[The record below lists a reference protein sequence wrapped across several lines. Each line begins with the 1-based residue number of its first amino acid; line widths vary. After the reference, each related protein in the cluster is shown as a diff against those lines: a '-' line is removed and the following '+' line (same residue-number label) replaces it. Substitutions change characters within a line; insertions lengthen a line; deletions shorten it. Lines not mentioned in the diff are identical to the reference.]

1 MKKLLNSGWLWAL
14 LPVAAAAATAAYGGI
29 DFQPF
34 PDAAD
39 YLALGGNFMSG
50 FERGT
55 SVAPGW
61 RAPGYPALLWFAGLA
76 AGKYAYL
83 AVNLTSLYF
92 LTVLLLHMARELRLN
107 RAVVLALIAGT
118 AGIPALAASALS
130 EMPFM
135 LFLMLNLELMRRR
148 EYLCAAAMLAMAAAI
163 RPAAL
168 LLWAPELLFALVALR
183 PRMRWWKAA
192 LVVLAAN
199 LLVLVWCA
207 RNQAIWGHF
216 AYTSHEGHYLYYY
229 KVAPDVARYRK
240 DGIIEAVLRCDMA
253 LSHAMNER
261 GEDTNDMFA
270 SNAAAARES
279 FKYIAGHKLHFIDTM
294 VMDLPN
300 FWMPDITP
308 LLERLGITSGNRGT
322 LDVLRREGF
331 AAAAR
336 HYFDGS
342 GWKLTAAVAAYCVW
356 YLAFVL
362 MAAAG
367 IIRMALGRHWKMLAA
382 VMLTLSYF
390 WLLPAGNLDW
400 RFRMAAQPV
409 LILCAAYAVSRRRR
423 RDSARQSGAASGN

>member
-1 MKKLLNSGWLWAL
+1 MRKLLNSGWFWAL
-14 LPVAAAAATAAYGGI
+14 LPVAAATAAAAYGGV

-55 SVAPGW
+55 AVAPGW

-76 AGKYAYL
+76 VGQYAYL

-92 LTVLLLHMARELRLN
+92 LTVLLLHMARELKLN
-107 RAVVLALIAGT
+107 RVVVLALIAGS
-118 AGIPALAASALS
+118 AGIPALAAAALS
-130 EMPFM
+130 EVPFM
-135 LFLMLNLELMRRR
+135 LFVMLNLELLRRR
-148 EYLCAAAMLAMAAAI
+148 EYLCSAAMLAMAAAI

-168 LLWAPELLFALVALR
+168 LLWMPELLFALIALR
-183 PRMRWWKAA
+183 PRMQWWKAA
-192 LVVLAAN
+192 LFVLTAN

-216 AYTSHEGHYLYYY
+216 AYTSHEGHYIYFY
-229 KVAPDVARYRK
+229 KVARDIASQNNCRVEAARFLCAATLGHEMK
-240 DGIIEAVLRCDMA
+240 M
-253 LSHAMNER
+253 R
-261 GEDTNDMFA
+261 GGDIFA
-270 SNAAAARES
+270 DNAAAAELS
-279 FKYIAGHKLHFIDTM
+279 LDYIRGHKRSFFLTM
-294 VMDLPN
+294 LSDLPN

-322 LDVLRREGF
+322 LDVLHREGL
-331 AAAAR
+331 AAAVR

-342 GWKLTAAVAAYCVW
+342 DWKIAAAVAAYCVW
-356 YLAFVL
+356 YFAFVL
-362 MAAAG
+362 MTAAG
-367 IIRMALGRHWKMLAA
+367 VARMALGRHWKMLAA
-382 VMLTLSYF
+382 VILTISYF

-423 RDSARQSGAASGN
+423 CDSARQSGAASGN

>member
-1 MKKLLNSGWLWAL
+1 MKKLLTSGWFWAL
-14 LPVAAAAATAAYGGI
+14 LPMAAAMAAAAYGGI

-55 SVAPGW
+55 AVAPGW

-83 AVNLTSLYF
+83 AVNLASLYF
-92 LTVLLLHMARELRLN
+92 LTVLLLHMARELKLN
-107 RAVVLALIAGT
+107 RAAVLALTAGT

-168 LLWAPELLFALVALR
+168 LLWVPELLFALIALR

-192 LVVLAAN
+192 LFVLTAN

-216 AYTSHEGHYLYYY
+216 AYTSHEGHYIYFY
-229 KVAPDVARYRK
+229 KVAR
-240 DGIIEAVLRCDMA
+240 DMA
-253 LSHAMNER
+253 SQNNFGVEAARFLCAATLGHEMKMR
-261 GEDTNDMFA
+261 GGDIFA
-270 SNAAAARES
+270 DNAAAAELS
-279 FKYIAGHKLHFIDTM
+279 LDYIRGHKQSFFLTM
-294 VMDLPN
+294 LSDLPN

-322 LDVLRREGF
+322 LEQR
-331 AAAAR
+331 
-336 HYFDGS
+336 S
-342 GWKLTAAVAAYCVW
+342 G
-356 YLAFVL
+356 
-362 MAAAG
+362 G
-367 IIRMALGRHWKMLAA
+367 I
-382 VMLTLSYF
+382 
-390 WLLPAGNLDW
+390 NLVT
-400 RFRMAAQPV
+400 Q
-409 LILCAAYAVSRRRR
+409 
-423 RDSARQSGAASGN
+423 